1 MKEYILEKF
10 QELSEEYLQD
20 NCTTIKEYAD
30 YGDTQACV
38 GVFYADSDIQ
48 DSYNHAM
55 DQIESEIKEALEEL
69 KTKFG
74 VSTDQFLAAVEKA
87 KENLKRL

>member
-1 MKEYILEKF
+1 MKQYIIEKF
-10 QELSEEYLQD
+10 EEYSEEYLQD

-38 GVFYADSDIQ
+38 GAFYTDSDIQ
-48 DSYNHAM
+48 DSFNHAM

-74 VSTDQFLAAVEKA
+74 VSADQFLATVKKA
-87 KENLKRL
+87 KENLK